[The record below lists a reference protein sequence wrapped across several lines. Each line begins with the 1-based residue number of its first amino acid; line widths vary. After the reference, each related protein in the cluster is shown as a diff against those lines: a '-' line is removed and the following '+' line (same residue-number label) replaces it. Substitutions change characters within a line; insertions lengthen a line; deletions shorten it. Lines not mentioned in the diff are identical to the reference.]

1 MPGSSLA
8 KCGAPGKLGR
18 EVGGPPGGWGEEEPA
33 RPPGPPIIP
42 GAPEPGGGVQLSPEE
57 PSSLRLRHATLGF
70 RFRSRTCCSRVMITS
85 TALFMMP
92 SFVIGLSD
100 FRWVLQILPN
110 SFNASLMSLILT
122 WK

>member
-1 MPGSSLA
+1 
-8 KCGAPGKLGR
+8 
-18 EVGGPPGGWGEEEPA
+18 
-33 RPPGPPIIP
+33 
-42 GAPEPGGGVQLSPEE
+42 
-57 PSSLRLRHATLGF
+57 
-70 RFRSRTCCSRVMITS
+70 MITS